1 MLCNVVKSFDLCHQ
15 ISFFWWKYDGRISTL
30 IISYLVEMQGW
41 NLLIEYEGD
50 GEDIGMLTITKQ
62 LWFMVARDG

>member
-1 MLCNVVKSFDLCHQ
+1 MHIVRSFEFSHQ
-15 ISFFWWKYDGRISTL
+15 ISFVYWKHDGHISTL
-30 IISYLVEMQGW
+30 IISYLVGMQGW
-41 NLLIEYEGD
+41 NLLIEHEGD